1 MKDISG
7 RGSREDMSVSNLVFS
22 CSPHPEGS
30 TDRAAY
36 LVAKAWEVAGFSP
49 QIIRLRDYRI
59 QGCTG
64 CGECARTGGCVFSA
78 EDDCRELFERIRES
92 NRLCFCAPI
101 YFYHLPALFKAFI
114 DRSQSIYTDTS
125 GYWKSGA
132 KEKPRALSV
141 LLAARERGRSL
152 FAGSELTLKYFLF
165 SFGRELSQI
174 GLYGVESKAD
184 LEDEPGKNVYKIKK
198 HVLDAG

>member
-1 MKDISG
+1 MDLSG
-7 RGSREDMSVSNLVFS
+7 RGSRGNMSGNNLVFS

-36 LVAKAWEVAGFSP
+36 LVSKAWEAAGFST

-59 QGCTG
+59 QGCMG
-64 CGECARTGGCVFSA
+64 CGECSRTGRCIFSR
-78 EDDCRELFERIRES
+78 EDDCQDLFERIRES

-114 DRSQSIYTDTS
+114 DRSQSIYTDAS
-125 GYWKSGA
+125 GYWKAGA
-132 KEKPRALSV
+132 KDCPRAKSI
-141 LLAARERGRSL
+141 LLAARKRGRSL
-152 FAGSELTLKYFLF
+152 FSGSELTLKYFLF

-174 GLYGVESKAD
+174 GFYGVESKAD
-184 LEDEPGKNVYKIKK
+184 LQDESGENAAKIKA
-198 HVLDAG
+198 HVLDDG